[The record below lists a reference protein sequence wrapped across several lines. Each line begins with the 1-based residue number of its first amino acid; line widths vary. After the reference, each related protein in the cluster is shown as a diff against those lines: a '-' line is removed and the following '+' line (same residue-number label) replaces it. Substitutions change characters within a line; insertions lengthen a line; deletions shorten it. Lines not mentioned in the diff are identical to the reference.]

1 MKKIYNFLLG
11 SALVFC
17 TGCSADLLDIDNPN
31 EVTIPI
37 FWNKA
42 ADAEAV

>member
-31 EVTIPI
+31 EVTILHSGI
-37 FWNKA
+37 RQLMQKR
-42 ADAEAV
+42 V

>member
-17 TGCSADLLDIDNPN
+17 TGCSADLLDIPVGGINLS
-31 EVTIPI
+31 
-37 FWNKA
+37 
-42 ADAEAV
+42 